1 MTEKMV
7 SAVGQSLIAI
17 GLYTVS
23 FESMVLSFR
32 GRMYAYLRLHDP
44 GSLKAFLKACNTAD
58 KTFKFCAP
66 KLVGRGVLQQ
76 TDIDA
81 LKAMRERR
89 NMFAHEGYNEMMS
102 LTISDVEADVQLM
115 YGITRKVEL
124 WRLPALQTGVME
136 KRTVSEKRPQTET
149 RQFSISPA
157 IFGMYLQIAREIGYS
172 KLPLTPEREA
182 DLK

>member
-1 MTEKMV
+1 MTEKLV

-17 GLYTVS
+17 GLYTVA

-32 GRMYAYLRLHDP
+32 GRMYEYLGLHDT
-44 GSLKAFLKACNTAD
+44 GSLKVFLKACNTAD

-66 KLVGRGVLQQ
+66 RLVNLCVLQQ
-76 TDIDA
+76 TDVNA
-81 LKAMRERR
+81 LKTMRQRR
-89 NMFAHEGYNEMMS
+89 NSFAHEGYNEMMS

-124 WRLPALQTGVME
+124 WRLPSPQTGVVE
-136 KRTVSEKRPQTET
+136 KRSVAKKRPVTET
-149 RQFSISPA
+149 RHFSISPA

-172 KLPLTPEREA
+172 KLPLTPES
-182 DLK
+182 

>member
-1 MTEKMV
+1 MV

-32 GRMYAYLRLHDP
+32 GRMYEYLGLQEPD
-44 GSLKAFLKACNTAD
+44 SLKAFLKACNNAD

-66 KLVGRGVLQQ
+66 RLVDLNVLQQ
-76 TDIDA
+76 TDVDA
-81 LKAMRERR
+81 LKTMRQRR
-89 NMFAHEGYNEMMS
+89 NTFAHEGYNKMMS

-124 WRLPALQTGVME
+124 WQLTPPQTGVVE
-136 KRTVSEKRPQTET
+136 TSPVAKKHPVTET

-157 IFGMYLQIAREIGYS
+157 IFGMYLQIAIEIGYS
-172 KLPLTPEREA
+172 KLPITPEREA
-182 DLK
+182 DIK